1 MTTRY
6 HQRVPGGSSPTPESV
21 HERRHMS
28 TTLRITSGRAEGSAA
43 SRRLRRDEQVPGVLY
58 GQGMTPVSVSVARA
72 DLRVALSGPAG
83 ANTILTIEVDG
94 NSYPAVVKDMQRHPV
109 RRTVAH
115 VDFMR
120 IDLSEELT
128 VSVPVH
134 LVGNAKAV
142 LADGGLVDAAADT
155 LEIVTTPANMPSE
168 ITIDVSNMV
177 MGDVIRLAEIT
188 MPAGCRAAGDP
199 DMPVVTT
206 VGGSKASAPAAE
218 AAPAEG
224 DAAPSDA
231 KPES

>member
-1 MTTRY
+1 
-6 HQRVPGGSSPTPESV
+6 
-21 HERRHMS
+21 MS

-43 SRRLRRDEQVPGVLY
+43 ARRLRRDEQVPAVLY

-83 ANTILTIEVDG
+83 VNTILTLEVDG

-142 LADGGLVDAAADT
+142 LAEGGLVDAATDT
-155 LEIVTTPANMPSE
+155 LELVTTPANMPSE
-168 ITIDVSNMV
+168 VSIDVSNMQP
-177 MGDVIRLAEIT
+177 GDVIRLSEIT
-188 MPAGCRAAGDP
+188 LPAGCRALGDP
-199 DMPVVTT
+199 DMPVVTA
-206 VGGSKASAPAAE
+206 VVGSKSEAPAAPAAE
-218 AAPAEG
+218 GAAE
-224 DAAPSDA
+224 A
-231 KPES
+231 KPAS

>member
-1 MTTRY
+1 
-6 HQRVPGGSSPTPESV
+6 
-21 HERRHMS
+21 MS
-28 TTLRITSGRAEGSAA
+28 TTLRLTSGRAEGSAA
-43 SRRLRRDEQVPGVLY
+43 ARRLRRQESIPAVLY
-58 GQGMTPVSVSVARA
+58 GLGMSPVSVAVERSA
-72 DLRVALSGPAG
+72 LRLALSGPAG
-83 ANTILTIEVDG
+83 ANTILTLEVDG

-142 LADGGLVDAAADT
+142 LSEGGLVDAAADT

-168 ITIDVSNMV
+168 IAVDVSNMQI
-177 MGDVIRLAEIT
+177 GDVIRLSEIT
-188 MPAGCRAAGDP
+188 MPAGCRAIGDP
-199 DMPVVTT
+199 KMPVVTT
-206 VGGSKASAPAAE
+206 VTGSKAAQAAE

-224 DAAPSDA
+224 AEGAEAAGETPA
-231 KPES
+231 ES

>member
-1 MTTRY
+1 
-6 HQRVPGGSSPTPESV
+6 
-21 HERRHMS
+21 MS
-28 TTLRITSGRAEGSAA
+28 TTLRITSGRAEGSSAA
-43 SRRLRRDEQVPGVLY
+43 RRLRRDEQVPAVLY

-83 ANTILTIEVDG
+83 ANTILTLEIDG

-142 LADGGLVDAAADT
+142 LAEGGLVDAATDT
-155 LEIVTTPANMPSE
+155 LELVTTPANMPSE
-168 ITIDVSNMV
+168 VTVDVSNMQP
-177 MGDVIRLAEIT
+177 GDVIRLSEIT
-188 MPAGCRAAGDP
+188 LPAGCRALGDP
-199 DMPVVTT
+199 DMPVVTAV
-206 VGGSKASAPAAE
+206 VGSRSETPAAPAADG
-218 AAPAEG
+218 AAAAE
-224 DAAPSDA
+224 A
-231 KPES
+231 KPAS

>member
-1 MTTRY
+1 
-6 HQRVPGGSSPTPESV
+6 
-21 HERRHMS
+21 MS

-43 SRRLRRDEQVPGVLY
+43 ARRLRRDEQVPAVLY

-83 ANTILTIEVDG
+83 VNTILTLEVDG

-115 VDFMR
+115 VDLMR

-142 LADGGLVDAAADT
+142 LAEGGLVDAATDT
-155 LEIVTTPANMPSE
+155 LELVTTPANMPSE
-168 ITIDVSNMV
+168 VAIDVSNMQP
-177 MGDVIRLAEIT
+177 GDVIRLSEVT
-188 MPAGCRAAGDP
+188 LPAGCRALGDP
-199 DMPVVTT
+199 DMPVVTA
-206 VGGSKASAPAAE
+206 VVGSKSEAPAAPAAE
-218 AAPAEG
+218 GAAE
-224 DAAPSDA
+224 A
-231 KPES
+231 KPAS

>member
-1 MTTRY
+1 
-6 HQRVPGGSSPTPESV
+6 
-21 HERRHMS
+21 MS
-28 TTLRITSGRAEGSAA
+28 TTLRLTSGRAEGSAA
-43 SRRLRRDEQVPGVLY
+43 ARRLRRQESIPAVLY
-58 GQGMTPVSVSVARA
+58 GLGMSPVSVAVERSA
-72 DLRVALSGPAG
+72 LRLALSGPAG
-83 ANTILTIEVDG
+83 VNTILTLEVDG

-142 LADGGLVDAAADT
+142 LSEGGLVDAAADT

-168 ITIDVSNMV
+168 ISVDVSNMQI
-177 MGDVIRLAEIT
+177 GDVIRLSEIT
-188 MPAGCRAAGDP
+188 MPAGCRALGDP
-199 DMPVVTT
+199 EMPVVTT
-206 VGGSKASAPAAE
+206 VAGSKAAPAAE

-224 DAAPSDA
+224 AEGADAAGETPA
-231 KPES
+231 ES

>member
-1 MTTRY
+1 M
-6 HQRVPGGSSPTPESV
+6 
-21 HERRHMS
+21 HERPVMS
-28 TTLRITSGRAEGSAA
+28 TTLRLTSGRAEGSAA
-43 SRRLRRDEQVPGVLY
+43 ARRLRRQESIPAVLY
-58 GQGMTPVSVSVARA
+58 GQGMSPVSVAVERSA
-72 DLRVALSGPAG
+72 LRLALSGPAG
-83 ANTILTIEVDG
+83 VNTILTLEVDG

-142 LADGGLVDAAADT
+142 LSEGGLVDAAADT

-168 ITIDVSNMV
+168 IAVDVSNMQ
-177 MGDVIRLAEIT
+177 MGDVIRLSEIT
-188 MPAGCRAAGDP
+188 MPAGCRASGDP
-199 DMPVVTT
+199 EMPVVIT
-206 VGGSKASAPAAE
+206 VAGSKAAPAAE

-224 DAAPSDA
+224 AAGAEAAGEAPA
-231 KPES
+231 ES

>member
-1 MTTRY
+1 
-6 HQRVPGGSSPTPESV
+6 
-21 HERRHMS
+21 MS

-43 SRRLRRDEQVPGVLY
+43 ARRLRRDEQVPAVLY

-83 ANTILTIEVDG
+83 VNTILTLEVDG

-142 LADGGLVDAAADT
+142 LAEGGLVDAATDT
-155 LEIVTTPANMPSE
+155 LELVTTPANMPSE
-168 ITIDVSNMV
+168 VAIDVSNMQP
-177 MGDVIRLAEIT
+177 GDVIRLSEVT
-188 MPAGCRAAGDP
+188 LPAGCRALGDP
-199 DMPVVTT
+199 DMPVVTA
-206 VGGSKASAPAAE
+206 VVGSKSEAPSAPAAE
-218 AAPAEG
+218 GAAE
-224 DAAPSDA
+224 A
-231 KPES
+231 KPAS